1 MKKYKVIN
9 YQTNGIIQ
17 DKSLTKDIITM
28 FESGK
33 TILKIGEF
41 TVSLFSNDEID
52 DVVILRVV
60 VNRYNDNPYG
70 I

>member
-17 DKSLTKDIITM
+17 DKSLTKEIITM
-28 FESGK
+28 FEEKK
-33 TILKIGEF
+33 TLANIGEF

-52 DVVILRVV
+52 DVIVLRVV
-60 VNRYNDNPYG
+60 VNG

>member
-17 DKSLTKDIITM
+17 DKSLTKEIITM
-28 FESGK
+28 FEAGK
-33 TILKIGEF
+33 TTLKVGEF
-41 TVSLFSNDEID
+41 NVSLFSNDEID
-52 DVVILRVV
+52 DVIVLRVV
-60 VNRYNDNPYG
+60 VNG